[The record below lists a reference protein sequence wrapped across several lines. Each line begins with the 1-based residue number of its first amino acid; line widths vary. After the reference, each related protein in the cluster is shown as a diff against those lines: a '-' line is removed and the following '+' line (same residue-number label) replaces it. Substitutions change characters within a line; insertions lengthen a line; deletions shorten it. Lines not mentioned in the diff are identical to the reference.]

1 MKLFKLAFVSFAVL
15 SFVVACSNSPSSPT
29 VDQRPNP
36 TATPAAEASTPA
48 TTPDELADARATYK
62 DSCARCHKDDGA
74 GGTFE
79 EQGLKPLKVPS
90 LRSDH
95 AVKRTDAQIAKQ
107 IQNGGDG
114 MPAFKTKLD
123 QQKID
128 ALVRLIRHD
137 FQGQAATPGGA
148 TPSPAPAR

>member
-1 MKLFKLAFVSFAVL
+1 LSVVL
-15 SFVVACSNSPSSPT
+15 SIRPPPPSPPF
-29 VDQRPNP
+29 PY
-36 TATPAAEASTPA
+36 
-48 TTPDELADARATYK
+48 TTLFRSADARATYK

-79 EQGLKPLKVPS
+79 EKGLKPLKVPS

-137 FQGQAATPGGA
+137 FQGQAAAPGGA
-148 TPSPAPAR
+148 TASPAPAH

>member
-1 MKLFKLAFVSFAVL
+1 MKLFKLTLVSFAVL
-15 SFVVACSNSPSSPT
+15 SFVVACSSSQNSPT

-36 TATPAAEASTPA
+36 PATPAAKASTPA
-48 TTPDELADARATYK
+48 PDELADARATYK

-74 GGTFE
+74 GGTIE
-79 EQGLKPLKVPS
+79 EKGLKPLKVPS

-137 FQGQAATPGGA
+137 FQGQAAAPGGA
-148 TPSPAPAR
+148 SSSPAPAR